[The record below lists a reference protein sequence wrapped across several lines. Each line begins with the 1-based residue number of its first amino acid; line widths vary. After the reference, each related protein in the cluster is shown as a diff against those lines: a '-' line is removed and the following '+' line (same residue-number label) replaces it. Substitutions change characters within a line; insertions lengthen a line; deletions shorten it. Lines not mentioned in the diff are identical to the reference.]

1 MSDNWIK
8 WNEEYHKIKKGG
20 MEIEYEKRYHEVETE
35 NWWFV
40 SRRKYLLELLND
52 TSRDSKILDI
62 GCSSGIFLKD
72 LERLGFKK
80 ENLFG
85 IDISE
90 KAIENCKKNGIQNSF
105 VMDAQKIELPE
116 KFDVVVA
123 SDCLEH
129 LQDDVK
135 AIKNW
140 SELLNKGGIMLVF
153 VPAFQSLWSQH
164 DEVNMHY
171 RRYTNKELK
180 NKLINQNLTIMKSSY
195 WNFTLFIP
203 LYLFRK
209 INACLSRNKKKEGQI
224 IDGKMSNI
232 FLLKLL
238 LLENALLRYVDFP
251 FGVSTFCIAKKG
263 GK

>member
-1 MSDNWIK
+1 
-8 WNEEYHKIKKGG
+8 
-20 MEIEYEKRYHEVETE
+20 MEIEYEKKYHEVETE

-40 SRRKYLLELLND
+40 SRRRYLLGLL
-52 TSRDSKILDI
+52 RDAPKDSLLLDI

-90 KAIENCKKNGIQNSF
+90 KAIENCKNNGIQNVF
-105 VMDAQKIELPE
+105 VMDAQKISLTE
-116 KFDVVVA
+116 KFDIIVA

-129 LQDDVK
+129 LRDDIG

-140 SELLNKGGIMLVF
+140 SALLKTGGMLCVF
-153 VPAFQSLWSQH
+153 VPAFQSLWSTH

-171 RRYTNKELK
+171 RRYTNKELED
-180 NKLINQNLTIMKSSY
+180 KLTSEKLTILKSSY
-195 WNFTLFIP
+195 WNFSLFIP

-209 INACLSRNKKKEGQI
+209 IDGILSRNKKKEGQVI
-224 IDGKMSNI
+224 EGKITNVVLLQLLL
-232 FLLKLL
+232 FENRLLK
-238 LLENALLRYVDFP
+238 YVNFP
-251 FGVSTFCIAKKG
+251 FGVSTFCIAKK
-263 GK
+263 

>member
-1 MSDNWIK
+1 
-8 WNEEYHKIKKGG
+8 
-20 MEIEYEKRYHEVETE
+20 MEIEYEKKYHEVETE

-40 SRRKYLLELLND
+40 SRRRYLLGLL
-52 TSRDSKILDI
+52 RDAPKDSLLLDI

-90 KAIENCKKNGIQNSF
+90 KAIENCKNNGIQNVF
-105 VMDAQKIELPE
+105 VMDAQKISLTE
-116 KFDVVVA
+116 KFDIIVA

-129 LQDDVK
+129 LRDDIG

-140 SELLNKGGIMLVF
+140 SSLLKTGGMLCVF
-153 VPAFQSLWSQH
+153 VPAFQFLWSTH

-171 RRYTNKELK
+171 RRYTNKELED
-180 NKLINQNLTIMKSSY
+180 KLTSEKLTILKSSY
-195 WNFTLFIP
+195 WNFSLFIP

-209 INACLSRNKKKEGQI
+209 IDGILSRSKKKEGQVI
-224 IDGKMSNI
+224 EGKITNVVLLQLLL
-232 FLLKLL
+232 FENRLLK
-238 LLENALLRYVDFP
+238 YVNFP
-251 FGVSTFCIAKKG
+251 FGVSTFCIAKK
-263 GK
+263 